1 MYESKAKTT
10 KITFTSRVAIKVRDN
25 YYTVEAS
32 EERSVPEDADVAQE
46 WKILCDDLNA
56 IVDDQ
61 QEQIVKNFK

>member
-10 KITFTSRVAIKVRDN
+10 KITFTSRVAIKLKDN

-32 EERSVPEDADVAQE
+32 EERSIPEDADVMQE
-46 WKILCDDLNA
+46 WKLLCDDLNS

-61 QEQIVKNFK
+61 QAQIVQNFK